1 MKRLGLREKNAASSG
16 FTCCWLLLLSLFLLK
31 CSVCVL
37 GYKPVIIIHGLFDT
51 SADFINLKRFI
62 NQVKNPLFTC
72 SDAAFDLFLILCRFY
87 TLQLDR
93 YSEPTV

>member
-1 MKRLGLREKNAASSG
+1 MKRLCLREKNAASSG
-16 FTCCWLLLLSLFLLK
+16 FTCCWLLLLSLSLLK

-37 GYKPVIIIHGLFDT
+37 GCKPVIIIHGLFDT

-62 NQVKNPLFTC
+62 NQVKTPFL
-72 SDAAFDLFLILCRFY
+72 LVLILCSLY

-93 YSEPTV
+93 CSEPTV